1 MYIQGGREKNIQCHL
16 FRNEIIPFLS
26 WNDSI
31 SNCNE
36 SIAYFFY
43 PMYLQKTCFLKFFL
57 FLLPLHFFL
66 KKLIFTQFNNFR
78 KRKKKILLSYIRSV
92 YTRWEGKRYSVSSF
106 SKRNN
111 PVSKLERIF
120 NYNES
125 IAYFFIRCIYK
136 RHTS

>member
-1 MYIQGGREKNIQCHL
+1 MYIQGGREKSIQC
-16 FRNEIIPFLS
+16 RNGIIPFLS
-26 WNDSI
+26 WNESI
-31 SNCNE
+31 SNYNE

-43 PMYLQKTCFLKFFL
+43 LIYLQKACFLKFFL

-78 KRKKKILLSYIRSV
+78 KRKKKILLSYIRSECI
-92 YTRWEGKRYSVSSF
+92 YKMGGKKVF
-106 SKRNN
+106 IILFRNGIIPFLSWN
-111 PVSKLERIF
+111 ETIS

-136 RHTS
+136 RHAS